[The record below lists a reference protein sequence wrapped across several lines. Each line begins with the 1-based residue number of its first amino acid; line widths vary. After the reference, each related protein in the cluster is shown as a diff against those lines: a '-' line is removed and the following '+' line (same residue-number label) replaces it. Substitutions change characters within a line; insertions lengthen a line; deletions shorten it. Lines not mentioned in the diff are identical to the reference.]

1 MKTLKKRIEVGKYSF
16 DIVVNRD
23 IATSAM
29 DSVPELSAYI
39 FEQAKLAVNN
49 KTNKV
54 PDEFDI
60 LYAAAKKGEINQM
73 SKREEQVA
81 ECVRLAFP
89 KMLKAA
95 GENLNANEIIDYI
108 YENGVDEEFNAGV
121 YEMILLVFFQR
132 EVSSKKVNFSMK

>member
-1 MKTLKKRIEVGKYSF
+1 MKTLKKHIEVGKYSF
-16 DIVVNRD
+16 DLVVNRD

-49 KTNKV
+49 KTTKV

-108 YENGVDEEFNAGV
+108 YKNGVDEEFNAGV
-121 YEMILLVFFQR
+121 YEMILLGFFQR

>member
-1 MKTLKKRIEVGKYSF
+1 MKTLKKHIEVGKYSF

-29 DSVPELSAYI
+29 DFVPELSAYI

-121 YEMILLVFFQR
+121 YEMILLGFFQR

>member
-1 MKTLKKRIEVGKYSF
+1 MKTLKKHIEVGKYSF

-60 LYAAAKKGEINQM
+60 LYAAAQKGEINQM

-121 YEMILLVFFQR
+121 YEMILLGFFQR

>member
-1 MKTLKKRIEVGKYSF
+1 
-16 DIVVNRD
+16 
-23 IATSAM
+23 
-29 DSVPELSAYI
+29 
-39 FEQAKLAVNN
+39 
-49 KTNKV
+49 
-54 PDEFDI
+54 
-60 LYAAAKKGEINQM
+60 M

-121 YEMILLVFFQR
+121 YEMILLGFFQR